1 MRTPR
6 KTTSV
11 RETVYN
17 SLVTGV
23 VVVTVTN
30 LNPDLAL
37 PWKIMVVIVGVA
49 VVQLVVAL
57 LLPRRRDQS
66 RAEPK
71 EHRE

>member
-1 MRTPR
+1 MRTPQ

-30 LNPDLAL
+30 LAPDLAL
-37 PWKIMVVIVGVA
+37 LWKIGMVIVGAA
-49 VVQLVVAL
+49 VVQLVIAL
-57 LLPRRRDQS
+57 LLPPRRDQS
-66 RAEPK
+66 RAERQ
-71 EHRE
+71 EDRQ